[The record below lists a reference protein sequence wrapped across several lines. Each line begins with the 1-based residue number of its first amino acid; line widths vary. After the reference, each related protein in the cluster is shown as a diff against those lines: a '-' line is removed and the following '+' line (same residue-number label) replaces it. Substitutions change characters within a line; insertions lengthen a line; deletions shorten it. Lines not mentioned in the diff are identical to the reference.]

1 MKNILTFTCV
11 PKEVRSSLK
20 NLLTQMPLNKKL
32 EFNFLKFWNQ
42 VSNILSKVVFSKLD
56 HFIHIRK
63 IFFTDTCD
71 RP

>member
-11 PKEVRSSLK
+11 PKEVRSSSE
-20 NLLTQMPLNKKL
+20 NLLTQILMNKKM

-42 VSNILSKVVFSKLD
+42 VLSILSKVVFSKLD